1 MTDFDSD
8 ELKTFHFNLGEKL
21 IIHKRQVYNSLD
33 FLGDAGG
40 VFGSM
45 MLIGK
50 VLHYLIVS
58 NEEP

>member
-1 MTDFDSD
+1 M
-8 ELKTFHFNLGEKL
+8 
-21 IIHKRQVYNSLD
+21 D

-50 VLHYLIVS
+50 ALHFLIVS
-58 NEEP
+58 NEEPQ

>member
-1 MTDFDSD
+1 M
-8 ELKTFHFNLGEKL
+8 
-21 IIHKRQVYNSLD
+21 D

-50 VLHYLIVS
+50 AIHYFFVN
-58 NEEP
+58 NEEPQQLMKNYLKVIEKK